1 MASLTLK
8 AEPLL
13 QHIDPMGEEV
23 HWSKGRGVVTEVVE
37 ARFKGQHLIR
47 EVAEKSR

>member
-1 MASLTLK
+1 MVSFTLK

-23 HWSKGRGVVTEVVE
+23 HWPQGSGVVTEVVE
-37 ARFKGQHLIR
+37 ARFEGQHLIR